1 MKGMRRTLVAGLIGA
16 VLVLGACG
24 GGAPGET
31 RLAAGST
38 ADDRAAAARTLLTA
52 RDLGGYEAATVPEP
66 DTAAVDL
73 QAASTFEA
81 CAGAAA
87 ALGDDRTAQSPAF
100 FKGRTV
106 MVSSLAV
113 VAPTEAAAEQAMAD
127 LGRADL
133 GGCLTVLFR
142 SVLGLDLFPGT
153 TATTDPLP
161 AGTVKSADS
170 ATTWR
175 TSLNVAL
182 NGQTVPAYS
191 DLTFLRAGRAVGVLF
206 AFEIGKP
213 FDLAERT
220 RLAETVAAR
229 LDQV

>member
-1 MKGMRRTLVAGLIGA
+1 MKGMRRPLAAGVAAASLA
-16 VLVLGACG
+16 LAACG
-24 GGAPGET
+24 GGAPGQT
-31 RLAAGST
+31 RLAAGSP
-38 ADDRAAAARTLLTA
+38 ADDRAAAARTLLTG
-52 RDLGGYEAATVPEP
+52 RDLGGYEAAPVPEP
-66 DTAAVDL
+66 DAAAVDL

-87 ALGDDRTAQSPAF
+87 ALGDDRIAQSPAF

-113 VAPTEAAAEQAMAD
+113 VAPTEAAAAQAMVD

-133 GGCLTVLFR
+133 GGCLTALFR
-142 SVLGLDLFPGT
+142 SVLGLDFLPGT

-161 AGTVKSADS
+161 GGTVKSADS
-170 ATTWR
+170 ATAWR
-175 TSLNVAL
+175 TSLNVAIS
-182 NGQTVPAYS
+182 GQTVPAYS

-213 FDLAERT
+213 FDPAERT
-220 RLAETVAAR
+220 RLVDTVAAR